1 MEVSKEIEKLGE
13 AGEKERHSLV
23 AACPSI
29 RTEEEEEEEE
39 APFLVVAVPSWKLY
53 KIAFPTF

>member
-23 AACPSI
+23 VACPSI
-29 RTEEEEEEEE
+29 RTEEEEEEE

>member
-1 MEVSKEIEKLGE
+1 MSKEIEKLGE
-13 AGEKERHSLV
+13 PACHSLV